1 MKRLL
6 PNPLRNGN
14 YQLCLLV
21 ASIKESLKKIVSKQS
36 NLLLE
41 SEQNKKAKILDIFSK
56 HYCKYAELNFLLI
69 ETINNLITN
78 KNAAL
83 IKIRKNKKEKNIL
96 SIQSFIR
103 EYCRKRKQW
112 A

>member
-1 MKRLL
+1 MKRFL

-41 SEQNKKAKILDIFSK
+41 SEQNKRSEILADIFSK
-56 HYCKYAELNFLLI
+56 YYCKYAVLNFLLI

-83 IKIRKNKKEKNIL
+83 MKIRKNKKEKNNPFNHL
-96 SIQSFIR
+96 LESTV
-103 EYCRKRKQW
+103 EKK
-112 A
+112 